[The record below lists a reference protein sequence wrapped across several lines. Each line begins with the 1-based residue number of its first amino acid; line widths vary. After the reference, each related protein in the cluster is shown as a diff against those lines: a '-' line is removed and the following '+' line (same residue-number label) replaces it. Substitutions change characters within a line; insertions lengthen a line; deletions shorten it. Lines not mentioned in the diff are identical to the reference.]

1 MPTMKPAMFWTAD
14 TELEIKNLAFSLQTK
29 DEGMG
34 ANKKRIF
41 SADWIRDGKVMFNPA
56 QRVAGWLKKQLP
68 LLRSSYAEQVQAVK
82 VFPINGSG
90 LWEPIAKPEELS
102 GTETAPEDNM
112 SYPENLAFPFKNHIV
127 VDDGRGGTRSTTTYW
142 LTLNRP
148 TLVQV
153 KIMSFA
159 RSLEPNMIEEALRE
173 IGQATGLGD
182 KFSQG
187 YGTFIVKSFKAEQ
200 KRLKL

>member
-1 MPTMKPAMFWTAD
+1 MKPAMFWTAD
-14 TELEIKNLAFSLQTK
+14 VELEIKNLAFSLQSH

-56 QRVAGWLKKQLP
+56 QRVSGWLKKQLP
-68 LLRSSYAEQVQAVK
+68 LIRSSYVEQVQALK
-82 VFPINGSG
+82 VFPADGKE
-90 LWEPIAKPEELS
+90 LWESIAEAKELLGTLLEPE
-102 GTETAPEDNM
+102 PNM
-112 SYPENLAFPFKNHIV
+112 AYPENLAYPLKAHIV

-142 LTLNRP
+142 LTLDKP
-148 TLVQV
+148 VKIQV
-153 KIMSFA
+153 RIMSFA
-159 RSLEPNMIEEALRE
+159 RSIEPSMVEEALRE

-182 KFSQG
+182 KHSQG
-187 YGTFIVKSFKAEQ
+187 YGTFTVKKFSAEQ